1 MEQFLTSKNTD
12 IVVHLKKEF
21 LDGLSIEIPKM
32 VDAFSNPATEQTESR
47 KKWNYDHAF
56 DFLYGETIGWIEGYI
71 IRSFIETYKREPST
85 SELAEISSVI
95 ELYSDQIR
103 KNFRKIR

>member
-1 MEQFLTSKNTD
+1 ML
-12 IVVHLKKEF
+12 
-21 LDGLSIEIPKM
+21 
-32 VDAFSNPATEQTESR
+32 
-47 KKWNYDHAF
+47 

-95 ELYSDQIR
+95 VLYSDQIR
-103 KNFRKIR
+103 KNFRKERPNWFSYGRVDSMPKKRLSKMEYMERKKI

>member
-1 MEQFLTSKNTD
+1 M
-12 IVVHLKKEF
+12 HLDKEF
-21 LDGLSIEIPKM
+21 LDGLAIEIPKM
-32 VDAFSNPATEQTESR
+32 VEAFSNPATEQTESR

-71 IRSFIETYKREPST
+71 VRSFIEVYKREPST

-95 ELYSDQIR
+95 ELYSNQIR
-103 KNFRKIR
+103 KNFRKIK

>member
-1 MEQFLTSKNTD
+1 MVGLATEMR
-12 IVVHLKKEF
+12 KKVET
-21 LDGLSIEIPKM
+21 
-32 VDAFSNPATEQTESR
+32 FSNPNTKRTESR

-95 ELYSDQIR
+95 VLYSDQIR

>member
-1 MEQFLTSKNTD
+1 M
-12 IVVHLKKEF
+12 HLSKEF

-32 VDAFSNPATEQTESR
+32 VEAFSNPNKEQTESR

-71 IRSFIETYKREPST
+71 IRSFIEIYKREPSV
-85 SELAEISSVI
+85 SELSEISSVI
-95 ELYSDQIR
+95 VLYADQI
-103 KNFRKIR
+103 KENFKKIR

>member
-1 MEQFLTSKNTD
+1 M
-12 IVVHLKKEF
+12 HLDKEF
-21 LDGLSIEIPKM
+21 LDGLAIEIPKM
-32 VDAFSNPATEQTESR
+32 VEAFSNPTMEQTESR

-71 IRSFIETYKREPST
+71 VRSFIEVYKREPST

-95 ELYSDQIR
+95 ELYSNQIR
-103 KNFRKIR
+103 KNFRKIK

>member
-1 MEQFLTSKNTD
+1 MQLS
-12 IVVHLKKEF
+12 KEF
-21 LDGLSIEIPKM
+21 LDSLAIEIPKM
-32 VDAFSNPATEQTESR
+32 VEAFSNPTTEQTESR

-95 ELYSDQIR
+95 VLYSDQIR